1 MCGITGLIN
10 TGNENILREIT
21 KLIYYRGPD
30 DEGLFWSD
38 KHCSGIGH
46 RRLSIIDLSSKGHQ
60 PMSNETGTLHITY
73 NGEIYNYKEIRS
85 SLEKLGYKF
94 KSSSDTEVILKSYE
108 EWGEEC
114 LHKFNGMFAFAIYN
128 SDTNSLFAARDRIGI
143 KPFYYYHKNDAFIFS
158 SEIKSILKSG
168 LAETNPDY
176 FSLLTPTRFQISPF
190 TGFENILKL
199 PPGYSL
205 FLNNS
210 ELKLKKYWDINPSEK
225 DIDEVT
231 AIQQLDDILNGAV
244 TRQMISDVP
253 VGIFLSGGLDSSI
266 IAALMRKNTQK
277 DIHSFTIKFSEEDQK
292 YEKMVKDELYA
303 RKVAR
308 QFDLNYN
315 EIEISP
321 DIEDLLP
328 KMIWHLD
335 EPLADPAA
343 INTYL
348 ISKVARELNIIV
360 LLNGMGGDEIF
371 GGYRKQLACLKADV
385 YRKYIPGFVRETVEW
400 MFDFIPVATSSQG
413 FKYLR
418 WLKRFLSFA
427 SLPRAERFLS
437 SDQSLSEEQFQKMFT
452 EKITYKNSHFFR
464 SQINNFKSNNIS
476 YLTKMC
482 LNDLKVMLPEL
493 NLSYSD
499 KASMAASIES
509 RPPLTDHLLVEFM
522 FTLSPEFRIKN
533 NVQKYLLKKV
543 SEKYLP
549 MEIVNRPKAPF
560 GSPLRSWIRGPLSV
574 MVDDYLSSESLKKR
588 NLYNPKFVERL
599 IKYDRN
605 GREDNAHIIWTLL
618 TNEIWFRTFF
628 DKNL

>member
-10 TGNENILREIT
+10 TGNESTLREMT
-21 KLIYYRGPD
+21 KLISYRGPD
-30 DEGLFWSD
+30 DEGVFWSE
-38 KHCSGIGH
+38 KFCSGLGH
-46 RRLSIIDLSSKGHQ
+46 RRLSIIDLSSRGHQ
-60 PMSNETGTLHITY
+60 PMSNEKGNLHITY
-73 NGEIYNYKEIRS
+73 NGEIYNYKNIKS
-85 SLEKLGYKF
+85 SLENLGYNF
-94 KSSSDTEVILKSYE
+94 NSDSDTEVILKSFE

-114 LHKFNGMFAFAIYN
+114 LLKFNGMFAFAIYN
-128 SDTNSLFAARDRIGI
+128 SDTNFLFAARDRIGI
-143 KPFYYYHKNDAFIFS
+143 KPFYYYQQNDSFIFS
-158 SEIKSILKSG
+158 SEIKAILKSG
-168 LAETNPDY
+168 LVEIQPDY
-176 FSLLTPTRFQISPF
+176 FSLLTPARFQISPN
-190 TGFENILKL
+190 TGFKDIFKL
-199 PPGYSL
+199 SPGYSL
-205 FLNNS
+205 IFNNGKLN
-210 ELKLKKYWDINPSEK
+210 LKKYWDINPIEK
-225 DIDEVT
+225 DIDEFT
-231 AIQQLDDILNGAV
+231 AIQQLDDILNRAV

-277 DIHSFTIKFSEEDQK
+277 DIHSFTIKFSDKDQK

-348 ISKVARELNIIV
+348 ISKAARELNIVV

-437 SDQSLSEEQFQKMFT
+437 SDQSLSEEQFKKMFT
-452 EKITYKNSHFFR
+452 EKITYKNSHFFK
-464 SQINNFKSNNIS
+464 SQINNFKSNDIS

-499 KASMAASIES
+499 KASMAASIEC

-543 SEKYLP
+543 SGNYLP
-549 MEIVNRPKAPF
+549 DEIIYRPKAPF
-560 GSPLRSWIRGPLSV
+560 GSPLRSWIRGPLAV
-574 MVDDYLSSESLKKR
+574 MVDDYLSAESLEKR

-605 GREDNAHIIWTLL
+605 GKEDNAHIIWTLL
-618 TNEIWFRTFF
+618 TNEIWFRTFL